1 MAPGFQQH
9 AVKSN
14 YQVSLPQFE
23 GPLDLLLHLVDDEKL
38 PLNEISLAAVAQQ
51 YQAYLKTLEQL
62 DVEIESSYIVVFSQL
77 LELKSKLLLPPEP
90 TPMDLY
96 EEDFCPA
103 MAGDDFVEDAPNE
116 LLDQLQAYRLVK
128 DAADWLYNRETRS
141 LAQYS
146 RPAGMHEVDCPELDV
161 SLEALAATWVRMDR
175 KYEAPRRPVEL
186 RRVVLS
192 VPDRVKQLWEMLR
205 RNPRT
210 FFHDVLNGDWNKAFI
225 IVTFLAV
232 LELVRR
238 SRVTAQQDSV
248 DGDIVLSPYAGAT
261 DMSAPETAEEYR

>member
-1 MAPGFQQH
+1 MTQSFQQH

-14 YQVSLPQFE
+14 YQVHLPQFD

-38 PLNEISLAAVAQQ
+38 PINEISLASVAHQ
-51 YQAYLKTLEQL
+51 YQAYLKTLEEL
-62 DVEIESSYIVVFSQL
+62 SVEIESSYIVVFAQL

-90 TPMDLY
+90 SASDLY
-96 EEDFCPA
+96 EEDFTPT
-103 MAGDDFVEDAPNE
+103 MMDDFVDDAPND
-116 LLDQLQAYRLVK
+116 LLDQLQAYRMVK
-128 DAADWLYNRETRS
+128 EAADWLGQRESRS
-141 LAQYS
+141 MAQYT
-146 RPAGMHEVDCPELDV
+146 RPAGVLEPDSLELDV

-186 RRVVLS
+186 KRVVLS

-205 RNPRT
+205 RQPRT
-210 FFHDVLNGDWNKAFI
+210 FFHQMLGGDLNKAFI

-238 SRVTAQQDSV
+238 SRVHAVQEGVDSDIEITPHQGAQS
-248 DGDIVLSPYAGAT
+248 LA
-261 DMSAPETAEEYR
+261 APETAEEYK